1 MKRVRNRWRRDRSIS
16 GLTTMILI
24 SATELTTYEIINYIL
39 YGLVN
44 ELVCLGCKEE
54 LAVTTLQMY
63 AAYLRSHEIAF
74 FGKRETNLPK
84 MPFKYKLR
92 FERLT
97 REIPI

>member
-1 MKRVRNRWRRDRSIS
+1 MNALVRIIDS
-16 GLTTMILI
+16 ILI
-24 SATELTTYEIINYIL
+24 SAIELTTYETFNYIL

-54 LAVTTLQMY
+54 LILTTLQMY

-74 FGKRETNLPK
+74 FGKRETKLPK

-92 FERLT
+92 FVRCLLDFY
-97 REIPI
+97 PGL

>member
-1 MKRVRNRWRRDRSIS
+1 MKNTNFTS
-16 GLTTMILI
+16 I
-24 SATELTTYEIINYIL
+24 SATELTTYETINYIL

-54 LAVTTLQMY
+54 LILTTLQMY

-74 FGKRETNLPK
+74 FGKRETKLPK

-92 FERLT
+92 YVQRAGVCNT
-97 REIPI
+97 ISIQR